1 VGASFSQDSNSS
13 GVSQDSIWAGL
24 RIFFSPCPIYHYS
37 MFDVKLVSEQELG
50 RQKKPEPQGFCNSL
64 WLYFLLIADR

>member
-1 VGASFSQDSNSS
+1 STVGASFSQDNNSS

-37 MFDVKLVSEQELG
+37 TFDVKLVSE
-50 RQKKPEPQGFCNSL
+50 PESASPLNPAPDANLS
-64 WLYFLLIADR
+64 RR

>member
-1 VGASFSQDSNSS
+1 ASTVGASFSQDNNSS

-37 MFDVKLVSEQELG
+37 TFDVKLVSYQVA
-50 RQKKPEPQGFCNSL
+50 
-64 WLYFLLIADR
+64 LIKVRKAHGL